1 VLYQA
6 EPYQTLSGSA
16 GLKKFVSATAVAD
29 YGDSQALLR
38 TSGPGF
44 EVGSVRLVNRSGS
57 LATVGVGVRY
67 RIDSWVAGQVTAAG
81 AYTDATTAAQDAT
94 AGDFVLWQLGIATGN
109 GFLVGASER
118 FNTVSLI
125 QSVAGDQTTPV
136 LKLEYWN
143 GTAWTDLTAALL
155 VTQALLASGLGE
167 KLLVW
172 GLPADWA
179 RGGSGT
185 GVPQTTYN
193 VRVTHTVATGG
204 AANPTASQVFVGQ
217 SQLVFP
223 DVANG
228 GQGSFAYNAAVR
240 FSRLGTALYPVFSV
254 AAFGNIVE
262 LQYRLYI

>member
-1 VLYQA
+1 MLYSA
-6 EPYQTLSGSA
+6 EPFVTISGTA

-29 YGDSQALLR
+29 VGDAQALVR
-38 TSGPGF
+38 SSGAGF

-57 LATVGVGVRY
+57 LATVGLGVRF
-67 RIDSWVAGQVTAAG
+67 RTDSWVAGQVTAAG
-81 AYTDATTAAQDAT
+81 VYTDATPAAQDAT
-94 AGDFVLWQLGIATGN
+94 AGDFTLWQRGIATGN
-109 GFLVGASER
+109 GYLVGASER
-118 FNTVSLI
+118 FNTLALI

-143 GTAWTDLTAALL
+143 GTAWTDLTAALT
-155 VTQALLASGLGE
+155 VTQALLASGTGE

-172 GLPADWA
+172 GMPADWA

-204 AANPTASQVFVGQ
+204 TADPTAAQVFVGQ

-228 GQGSFAYNAAVR
+228 GQGTFAYNAAVR
-240 FSRLGTALYPVFSV
+240 FSKLGTALFPVFSV
-254 AAFGNIVE
+254 ASFGNIVE
-262 LQYRLYI
+262 LQYRVYV